1 MEIKTQEVLP
11 KIANRKNRNLKT
23 PTNNISKYSQQSI
36 NFKEA
41 KHNMIYLYKILPTIV
56 LPIMLVIILILIG
69 LIKNKKKLIYI
80 AIGVLYIISTT
91 IFSNNFFKLIEG
103 SEYSKA
109 ISATDSGDAIVV
121 LSGMLEINE
130 LGDSTY
136 IEWGDPDRF
145 FGGIALF
152 KAGKAQK
159 LVFTG
164 GKMPWDKAKKTE
176 GEVLKEYAISNGIPT
191 EKIFVTKDVENTA
204 DEAVAVKELIDQRKR
219 IILVTSAYHM
229 FRAQHLFEKQ
239 GFKVIPYKV
248 DYKTAGEKAITV
260 MDFLP
265 SAGNLE
271 LSERGIR
278 EIFGRIFYLLN
289 D

>member
-1 MEIKTQEVLP
+1 
-11 KIANRKNRNLKT
+11 
-23 PTNNISKYSQQSI
+23 
-36 NFKEA
+36 
-41 KHNMIYLYKILPTIV
+41 MIYLHKILPTFV
-56 LPIMLVIILILIG
+56 LPIMLVIIVILIG

-80 AIGVLYIISTT
+80 AIGVLYILSTP
-91 IFSNNFFKLIEG
+91 IFSNNFFKLVEG
-103 SEYSKA
+103 SEYRKP
-109 ISATDSGDAIVV
+109 ISAIDSADAIVV

-130 LGDSTY
+130 VGDSTY

-176 GEVLKEYAISNGIPT
+176 GAVLKEYAISNGILS
-191 EKIFVTKDVENTA
+191 ENIFVTKDVENTA
-204 DEAVAVKELIDQRKR
+204 DEAVAVKELISPSKR

-229 FRAQHLFEKQ
+229 YRSKRLFEGE
-239 GFKVIPYKV
+239 GFIVIAYKV
-248 DYKTAGEKAITV
+248 DYKAKSNKETILT
-260 MDFLP
+260 DFLP
-265 SAGNLE
+265 NVEGLKLTE
-271 LSERGIR
+271 TGIR
-278 EIFGRIFYLLN
+278 ETLGRVYYLLK

>member
-1 MEIKTQEVLP
+1 
-11 KIANRKNRNLKT
+11 
-23 PTNNISKYSQQSI
+23 
-36 NFKEA
+36 
-41 KHNMIYLYKILPTIV
+41 
-56 LPIMLVIILILIG
+56 MLVIIVILIG

-80 AIGVLYIISTT
+80 AIGVLYILSTP
-91 IFSNNFFKLIEG
+91 IFSNNFFKLVEG
-103 SEYSKA
+103 SEYRKT
-109 ISATDSGDAIVV
+109 ISAIDSADAIVV

-130 LGDSTY
+130 VGDSTY

-176 GEVLKEYAISNGIPT
+176 GEVLKEYAISNGIPA
-191 EKIFVTKDVENTA
+191 EMIIVTKDVENTA
-204 DEAVAVKELIDQRKR
+204 DEAVAVKELISPSKR

-229 FRAQHLFEKQ
+229 YRAKRLFEKQ
-239 GFKVIPYKV
+239 GFIVIPCKV
-248 DYKTAGEKAITV
+248 DFKASRNNQVTFI
-260 MDFLP
+260 DFLP
-265 SAGNLE
+265 TAVNLE
-271 LSERGIR
+271 LTEIGIR
-278 EIFGRIFYLLN
+278 EIIGRLFYLVK